1 MAQFLVMSA
10 KTAEAVRGE
19 SKDGNALNPVA
30 LTDGRFILSPNVLAD
45 EAHAEKA
52 AYLADNAT
60 LEEIDP
66 SLFPVRQSRRPQR

>member
-10 KTAEAVRGE
+10 EAAEAVRGE
-19 SKDGNALNPVA
+19 TQPGHAINPVA
-30 LTDGRFILSPNVLAD
+30 LTDGRFILAPSVLD
-45 EAHAEKA
+45 DPAHDVVWG
-52 AYLADNAT
+52 YLMANTA